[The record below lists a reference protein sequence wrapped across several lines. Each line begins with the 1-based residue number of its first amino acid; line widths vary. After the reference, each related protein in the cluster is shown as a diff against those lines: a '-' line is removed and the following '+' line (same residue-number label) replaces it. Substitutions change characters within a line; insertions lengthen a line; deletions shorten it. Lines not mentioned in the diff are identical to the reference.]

1 LSADFTEGER
11 KVLRGADN
19 AAFVGDVMV
28 HLQIPPLM
36 ALSFIAVTRHG
47 WGCSTASEVV
57 QDRIS
62 FKATAAMLN
71 TPERLDLIGSDTLV
85 PCRTG
90 PSADRTMQVLI
101 SNYETSSDFKPHQGP
116 IPANVQALNEH

>member
-1 LSADFTEGER
+1 
-11 KVLRGADN
+11 VLRGADN

-71 TPERLDLIGSDTLV
+71 TPERLHLIGSDRLGLAALA
-85 PCRTG
+85 G

-116 IPANVQALNEH
+116 IPANVQALNEN